1 MVCVG
6 DHLIHSSGGRME
18 VSVKLSTKIMSIV
31 VVAAALASAT
41 ASQIA
46 KKEIED
52 QGAKALVAKS
62 QAILDQLEGTRD
74 YVAAQGGLGE
84 YIEQIVS
91 QFPDGQLP
99 DEVKTNILRRVPIF
113 SSIKVGQDQAER
125 SGYKF
130 RVFTPEPRKKEN
142 LATSSEMEIYNQF
155 LKDSALKELVDLNED
170 RVIVYR
176 PVRLVESQG
185 CLHCHG
191 HPNQSPF
198 KNGKDIL
205 GYEMENWK
213 DGKLH
218 GVFAITSDMSA
229 TKASSSASV
238 QVILVFALGG
248 LIGSLTLAWFILR
261 KPMSELREAV
271 NSMKSSSSHVSATG
285 DEISHAAQNLS
296 TASTQA
302 AAALEQTSASLE
314 ELTSMVK
321 MNTDNA
327 QSAKDISTKAM
338 TVAKEG
344 EEQIRVLLDSMGKV
358 SMTAKKVEEITGVMD
373 DIAFQTNLLAL
384 NASVEAARAGEQG
397 KGFAVVAEAV
407 RGLAQK
413 SALSAK
419 EISELISQSVHQ
431 VQESYDYAIKS
442 EEMLHNILVESEKV
456 AVLNAEIAHA
466 SLEQT
471 TGIEQIGKAVHE
483 LDKVTQN
490 NAASSEEAAAASVE
504 LASQSNQLDE
514 LVVSV
519 EGVVEGYHKAA

>member
-1 MVCVG
+1 M
-6 DHLIHSSGGRME
+6 
-18 VSVKLSTKIMSIV
+18 KLSTKIMSIV
-31 VVAAALASAT
+31 VVAAGLASVT

-46 KKEIED
+46 KDQIED
-52 QGAKALVAKS
+52 QGSKALIAKS
-62 QAILDQLEGTRD
+62 RAILDQLEGTRD
-74 YVAAQGGLGE
+74 YVAGQGGLGE
-84 YIEQIVS
+84 YIAQIV
-91 QFPDGQLP
+91 QQYPDGQLP
-99 DEVKTNILRRVPIF
+99 EEIKLNILRRVPIF

-125 SGYKF
+125 GGYKF
-130 RVFTPEPRKKEN
+130 RVFTPEPRRKEN
-142 LATSSEMEIYNQF
+142 LATSSELEIYNRF
-155 LKDSALKELVDLNED
+155 LNDSGLKELVDSNEE

-185 CLHCHG
+185 CLYCHG
-191 HPNQSPF
+191 QPSQSPF
-198 KNGKDIL
+198 KNGKDVL
-205 GYEMENWK
+205 GYEMEDWK

-218 GVFAITSDMSA
+218 GVFAITSDMKA
-229 TKASSSASV
+229 THASSSASV
-238 QVILVFALGG
+238 QVIWLFAFGG
-248 LIGSLTLAWFILR
+248 LVGSLLLAWFILR
-261 KPMSELREAV
+261 KPMANLREAV
-271 NSMKSSSSHVSATG
+271 SSMKNSSTHVASTG
-285 DEISHAAQNLS
+285 DEISSAAQNLS

-321 MNTDNA
+321 MNTENA
-327 QSAKDISTKAM
+327 QNAKEISTKAM
-338 TVAKEG
+338 AVAREG
-344 EEQIRVLLDSMGKV
+344 EEQIRVLLDSMRKV
-358 SMTAKKVEEITGVMD
+358 SATAKKVEEITEVID

-419 EISELISQSVHQ
+419 EVTELISQSVNQ
-431 VQESYDYAIKS
+431 VQESYSYAIKS
-442 EEMLHNILVESEKV
+442 ETMLHNILVESEKV
-456 AVLNAEIAHA
+456 VVLNTEIAHA

-519 EGVVEGYHKAA
+519 EGVVEGSHKAA